1 MSPGHL
7 EFLLSRAKQTDR
19 DFCGKYTSCN
29 HLSQRTG
36 GAEGAK
42 GQGKARGLCRDPG
55 LSSAE
60 RPQGRSG
67 TAGVPAAEGQGG
79 GSPGLDGR
87 PGRTARGTQ
96 RPRTQPSMPPP
107 AAGAAAAPAVRG
119 RRPPRAVTGPRPR
132 PHSPCAALRAE
143 RVLHSRRVAFHGRSE
158 ENSLRLFLPPFSVA
172 PICAPAPLPAARRP
186 PPPEGRL
193 PLPRPPRVCRCRAVA
208 EQTRPRGR
216 SLRPGGTG
224 AHAQTA
230 GCRPAEAARCCPAL
244 VPEARRCPWLL

>member
-1 MSPGHL
+1 MREIYKLQPP
-7 EFLLSRAKQTDR
+7 EP
-19 DFCGKYTSCN
+19 
-29 HLSQRTG
+29 TG
-36 GAEGAK
+36 GAEGAE

-60 RPQGRSG
+60 RPQGKSG

-87 PGRTARGTQ
+87 PGRAARGTQ

-244 VPEARRCPWLL
+244 VPEARRCRWLL